1 MIFEE
6 LVLENFGPYRGRR
19 VVSLAPR
26 EGRPIV
32 LIGGLNGAG
41 KTSLLDALQLV
52 LYGKTAQ
59 CSKRF
64 GVGYEEFLRRSAHRR
79 ARLDEESAVELAF
92 QRAEGGRAR
101 QYRLRR
107 SWLRSGN
114 AVRERM
120 DVSVDGTPDRVL
132 AETWDS
138 YVEQLIPRRVSPL
151 FFFDGEK
158 VEGLADP
165 QRSAEML
172 ATAVHSLLGIDLIDR
187 LRTDLL
193 VLERRKRG
201 EVRGDDER
209 RRIQEAKANFL
220 AARERYEELVAR
232 RAHTQNQVDR
242 RHKLLRDVERR
253 FRAEGGD
260 LFEQR
265 AELEGQRVLAHE
277 RLDRARAAVSESYAS
292 DAPLL
297 LVRDLIEGVV
307 TQDAEERE
315 AERASLLDAVL
326 ERRDG
331 ELMELLAPASE
342 EVLGSVREFIARDR
356 AARAKALGCDVYL
369 RLDGEQRTALGRLY
383 ERVRLHLPGEVAAT
397 MDGLRETQA
406 AVDETERKLAAVP
419 AAETVAPLLEMKQQ
433 AELEVQQAEACLTV
447 VDEELRQVGAELE
460 AKRTRLRALL
470 ERGVESEFQHE
481 NAARLLKHSRIAR
494 ETLDVFRSRVIA
506 RQIGV
511 IATAATESLRA
522 LMRKQR
528 FVERLEIDGDTFA
541 VRIRRED
548 GAELSSDLLSAGERQ
563 ILAVALLWGLARVSE
578 RQLPIVIDTPL
589 GRLDSVHRT
598 HLVQL
603 YFPRAS
609 HQVVLL
615 STDEEIASEHYDALR
630 PFIGAEYHLWYNES
644 EDSTE
649 IRLGYRMEEAG
660 AGAD

>member
-1 MIFEE
+1 MIFDE

-26 EGRPIV
+26 EDRPIV
-32 LIGGLNGAG
+32 LIGGLNGVG

-79 ARLDEESAVELAF
+79 ASPEEESAVELSF
-92 QRAEGGRAR
+92 QRVEDGRLR

-107 SWLRSGN
+107 SWLRSTN
-114 AVRERM
+114 SVRERM
-120 DVSVDGTPDRVL
+120 DVTVDGAPDRVL

-165 QRSAEML
+165 QRSSEML

-209 RRIQEAKANFL
+209 RRIQEAKANFV
-220 AARERYEELVAR
+220 AVRERHEELVAR

-265 AELEGQRVLAHE
+265 AELETERVLAHE
-277 RLDRARAAVSESYAS
+277 RLVCARESVAESYAG

-297 LVRDLIEGVV
+297 LVRNLIEEVV
-307 TQDAEERE
+307 RQDARERD
-315 AERASLLDAVL
+315 AERASLLEAVL
-326 ERRDG
+326 QRRDRD
-331 ELMELLAPASE
+331 LMLLLEAAPDGI
-342 EVLGSVREFIARDR
+342 LDSVRAFIERDR
-356 AARAKALGCDVYL
+356 LARAEALGCDVYL
-369 RLDGEQRTALGRLY
+369 RLDAEQRTAFDRIS
-383 ERVRLHLPGEVAAT
+383 ERVRLRLPRDTAT
-397 MDGLRETQA
+397 TMEELRDAQA
-406 AVDETERKLAAVP
+406 ALDEAERKLAAVP
-419 AAETVAPLLEMKQQ
+419 ALETVAPLLEEKQQ
-433 AELEVQQAEACLTV
+433 AEVEAQQAEACLAV
-447 VDEELRQVGAELE
+447 VDEELRQVAVELE
-460 AKRTRLRALL
+460 AKRTRLRTLL

-481 NAARLLKHSRIAR
+481 NAARLLKHSRMAR
-494 ETLDVFRSRVIA
+494 ETLDAFRERVIA
-506 RQIGV
+506 LQIGA
-511 IATAATESLRA
+511 IADAASESLRA
-522 LMRKQR
+522 LMRKQH
-528 FVERLEIDGDTFA
+528 FLERLEIDGNTFA
-541 VRIRRED
+541 VRIHRED
-548 GAELSSDLLSAGERQ
+548 GVELSADLLSAGERQ

-589 GRLDSVHRT
+589 GRLDSVHRA
-598 HLVQL
+598 HLVQM

-615 STDEEIASEHYDALR
+615 STDEEIADEHYESLR
-630 PFIGAEYHLWYNES
+630 PFVGAEYHLWYNES

-649 IRLGYRMEEAG
+649 IRPGYRMEEAG
-660 AGAD
+660 VTC